1 MSMGNIAHV
10 RKTIMISQR
19 SSCVSHLYF
28 ELEVFFKTN
37 GLPCYKHDFVTLILS
52 QILRWYVKFHIY
64 LNSLHFNFAQG
75 KYNIFMQ

>member
-1 MSMGNIAHV
+1 MSMGNIAYV

-37 GLPCYKHDFVTLILS
+37 GLPCYKHDFITLI
-52 QILRWYVKFHIY
+52 
-64 LNSLHFNFAQG
+64 
-75 KYNIFMQ
+75 